1 MEVAIICIL
10 TCQMS
15 TGQEK
20 SLLDLPGS
28 TWARGWRQCGSHAAT
43 WIHVVQVWWW
53 QSWCAELEGWFDEI
67 FYRKIEETKNTYQLF
82 SRISLQVVSHSALN
96 DVLSKP
102 ASKCTKQW
110 VFHHFPRDSHPWPNW
125 SSCQEGFFYIFS
137 LIFPI
142 LNFIPLL
149 LVKPTPIV
157 LNNSP
162 PSGIY
167 PLHVFV
173 GYSFVPL

>member
-1 MEVAIICIL
+1 MEVATVCIL
-10 TCQMS
+10 PCQKHA
-15 TGQEK
+15 GQEK
-20 SLLDLPGS
+20 SLQDLPGKGDGGS
-28 TWARGWRQCGSHAAT
+28 VVLMQWCGPMWSKWGDDKAGMLSWRVGWNY
-43 WIHVVQVWWW
+43 
-53 QSWCAELEGWFDEI
+53 I
-67 FYRKIEETKNTYQLF
+67 FYRKTEETSNMYQLL
-82 SRISLQVVSHSALN
+82 SRTSLQVVSHSALN

-102 ASKCTKQW
+102 DSKCTKGW
-110 VFHHFPRDSHPWPNW
+110 VFHHFPRDGHPWPNW

-162 PSGIY
+162 PSGII